1 MVART
6 LPVMEME
13 LDGLV
18 DTLAA
23 SSARLV
29 ETTLTEQGFVLPPTV
44 YLMSKYARP
53 PLLGTVTTRPF
64 YRGAD
69 AAEAVARLGV
79 LPAAAGALRL
89 LVVWENADLC
99 AALDR
104 PGWRDGRYPRGV
116 IAVDAH
122 RDERLGHTVRW
133 QPFSVT
139 AVDPVTRPGHTGLT
153 AEGWP
158 VALVWGTPQQYR
170 NGRLPGEVAELLA
183 VWRRPRPED
192 EVEAL
197 RAELTATGF
206 VVTWKQPVG

>member
-1 MVART
+1 MGI
-6 LPVMEME
+6 E

-29 ETTLTEQGFVLPPTV
+29 ETTLTERGFVLPPTV
-44 YLMSKYARP
+44 YLMSKYALP

-69 AAEAVARLGV
+69 AAGAVARLGV
-79 LPAAAGALRL
+79 LPAAAQALRL

-104 PGWRDGRYPRGV
+104 PGWQAGRYPRGV
-116 IAVDAH
+116 VAVDAH
-122 RDERLGHTVRW
+122 RDERIGHMVRW

-139 AVDPVTRPGHTGLT
+139 AVDPVTQSGHGRLT
-153 AEGWP
+153 A
-158 VALVWGTPQQYR
+158 VALNWGTPQQYQD
-170 NGRLPGEVAELLA
+170 GQLPGEITNLLA

-192 EVEAL
+192 GVEAL

>member
-1 MVART
+1 MWGI
-6 LPVMEME
+6 E

-18 DTLAA
+18 DTLAV

-29 ETTLTEQGFVLPPTV
+29 ETTLTGQGFVLPPTV
-44 YLMSKYARP
+44 YLMSKYAHP

-79 LPAAAGALRL
+79 LPAAAKALRL
-89 LVVWENADLC
+89 LVVVVWENADLC
-99 AALDR
+99 AALNR
-104 PGWRDGRYPRGV
+104 PGWQDGRYPCGV
-116 IAVDAH
+116 VAVDAH
-122 RDERLGHTVRW
+122 RDERIGHTVRW

-139 AVDPVTRPGHTGLT
+139 AVDPVTRPDQIGLT
-153 AEGWP
+153 AQGWP
-158 VALVWGTPQQYR
+158 VALAWGTPQQYR
-170 NGRLPGEVAELLA
+170 NGRLPAEIAELLA
-183 VWRRPRPED
+183 VWRRPRPKD